1 MKSSQI
7 TGLILLILGIG
18 IIIYGINVQNSVNYQ
33 FAKAFGSGAGNVV
46 VMMFGGG
53 VVAFIGLILLCVGNG
68 QQEDTETSGQNSSQ
82 TIDLTNDENTSPTK
96 DEYLEK
102 ALSKSDDELKEIIR
116 QKEDY
121 NPKLVNN
128 AKKVLIA
135 RMTGTEIVVNKQN
148 TDSMDG
154 Q

>member
-18 IIIYGINVQNSVNYQ
+18 VIIYGINVQNSVNYQ

-53 VVAFIGLILLCVGNG
+53 VVAFIGLILLCVGKG

-82 TIDLTNDENTSPTK
+82 TIDPTK

-121 NPKLVNN
+121 NPQLVNS
-128 AKKVLIA
+128 AEKVLIA
-135 RMTGTEIVVNKQN
+135 RMTGTEIIVNKQN
-148 TDSMDG
+148 TDNMNG

>member
-82 TIDLTNDENTSPTK
+82 TVDLTNDENTSPTK

-121 NPKLVNN
+121 NPQLVHN